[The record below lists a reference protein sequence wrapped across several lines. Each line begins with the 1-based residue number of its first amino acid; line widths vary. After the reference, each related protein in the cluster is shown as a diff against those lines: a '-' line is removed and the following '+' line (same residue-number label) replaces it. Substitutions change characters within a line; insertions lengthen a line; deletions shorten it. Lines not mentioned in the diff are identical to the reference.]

1 MAWSCRTGLGHTL
14 PTEAVEAI
22 LDLEMPDPSRW
33 RETNLSHAVT
43 SEKLSPQ
50 TLDDRPRAVLRLVR
64 RCAKSNIAE
73 LASEEES

>member
-14 PTEAVEAI
+14 PTEAAEAI

-33 RETNLSHAVT
+33 RETNL
-43 SEKLSPQ
+43 EKLSPQ
-50 TLDDRPRAVLRLVR
+50 TLDDHPRAVPRLVR
-64 RCAKSNIAE
+64 RCAKSNVAE